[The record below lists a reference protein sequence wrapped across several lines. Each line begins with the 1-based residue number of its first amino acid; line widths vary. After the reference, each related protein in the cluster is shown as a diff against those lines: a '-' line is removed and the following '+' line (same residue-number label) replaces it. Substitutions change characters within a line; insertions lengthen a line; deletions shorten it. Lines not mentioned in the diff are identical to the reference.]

1 MTEIFSSNNN
11 GYKMTVERMA
21 FCICLLFSSKLFV
34 KTRERQWNTNLF
46 LSFRKNKECDI
57 GESEVEQMARTKT
70 TDKASVKN
78 GRAKRGGEAYNA
90 NHNTLESTRLSQAHI
105 DQHRTPLNV
114 YLRFSETGNM
124 ETIRGGE
131 GGFNAKEHELDLY
144 EKIYGEGLEA
154 RNQRYI
160 KQGHK
165 ERCQTM
171 QDLYSNPKTAP
182 METIFQVGSRQS
194 VIEKDIRTAALK
206 KAWALTIDEFRKHYA
221 DNFIAADMALH
232 LDEAEPHIH
241 FRYLLKAEDRYGHF
255 VPNQNQ
261 ALKAMGFE
269 RPDPEKPE
277 SRYNNAL
284 MSFTDKLRETFYRN
298 CERQGIQIDRE
309 VENHSK
315 RQVAILELK
324 CAKLREEVQAAQR
337 EAAQSRQEAA
347 EAAVSKQTLE
357 ERVKT
362 LQGRIAALER
372 RVELRRN
379 DFNEVQEEV
388 RELETKRSDLQTEKT
403 DLEQKVA
410 TAQQEA
416 AQSRQEAQEAAITK
430 QTVEEQVNT
439 LQREIAALR
448 GSQAAL
454 EQDKKELTV
463 ENDNLRQENAA
474 LQQNNA
480 DLKQDNEKIKKD
492 KDELRKRYQALEKES
507 EGLEMQLEELKRQ
520 KQQAE
525 AEKVQ
530 AQKERQIQVDAIV
543 EIQQH
548 SKDLYS
554 RLNTRKLRII
564 EKLPAQEEIKK
575 WGKVVQEAKPAR
587 TVVVTEDLEKLCKQA
602 EYNVHVECNLER
614 MSKINARISN
624 DEIIQGLQAKVAS
637 QEKEIKEKQWTINT
651 LRKDNQKLNQEV
663 ADRQDFMRRFRVEN
677 TYQNEQY
684 TLNQSHNRQGRGR

>member
-1 MTEIFSSNNN
+1 
-11 GYKMTVERMA
+11 
-21 FCICLLFSSKLFV
+21 
-34 KTRERQWNTNLF
+34 
-46 LSFRKNKECDI
+46 
-57 GESEVEQMARTKT
+57 MARTKT

-90 NHNTLESTRLSQAHI
+90 NHNTLESTRLNQAHI

-114 YLRFSETGNM
+114 YLRFSETGQM
-124 ETIRGGE
+124 ETIRGGK

-165 ERCQTM
+165 ERCQSM
-171 QDLYSNPKTAP
+171 QDLYTNPKTAP

-269 RPDPEKPE
+269 RQDKDKDE
-277 SRYNNAL
+277 SRYNNPL
-284 MSFTDKLRETFYRN
+284 ISFTDKLRETFYRN

-324 CAKLREEVQAAQR
+324 CAKLREEVQVAQR

-454 EQDKKELTV
+454 EQDKKDLTV

-474 LQQNNA
+474 LQQSNA

-492 KDELRKRYQALEKES
+492 KEELRKRYQALEKES

-525 AEKVQ
+525 AEKAQ
-530 AQKERQIQVDAIV
+530 AEKDRATAVEKLIQI
-543 EIQQH
+543 EQH
-548 SKDLYS
+548 GKNLFRNSP
-554 RLNTRKLRII
+554 RKLRIF
-564 EKLPAQEEIKK
+564 EELPAQEEKTNWK
-575 WGKVVQEAKPAR
+575 GKVTEEAKPAR
-587 TVVVTEDLEKLCKQA
+587 TVVATEDLEHIYELAKYHVNVDYNRETIKKLDGIMRTDKVK
-602 EYNVHVECNLER
+602 ELE
-614 MSKINARISN
+614 
-624 DEIIQGLQAKVAS
+624 AKVADL
-637 QEKEIKEKQWTINT
+637 EKGNREKQWMINT
-651 LRKDNQKLNQEV
+651 LTKDNQKLKQEV
-663 ADRQDFMRRFRVEN
+663 ADRQDFMQRFRMEN
-677 TYQNEQY
+677 TYQNEQQQRY
-684 TLNQSHNRQGRGR
+684 YDQSQDFQQDFF